1 MTQKQAN
8 DLMAERFEEL
18 LKGESE
24 NLTEKT
30 LASEC
35 ALKIFITL
43 TNAGAFDG
51 GNVNAGGG
59 MLN

>member
-8 DLMAERFEEL
+8 DLMVERFEEL
-18 LKGESE
+18 LNSESN

-30 LASEC
+30 QASEC

-51 GNVNAGGG
+51 GNVNIQGG
-59 MLN
+59 MMN